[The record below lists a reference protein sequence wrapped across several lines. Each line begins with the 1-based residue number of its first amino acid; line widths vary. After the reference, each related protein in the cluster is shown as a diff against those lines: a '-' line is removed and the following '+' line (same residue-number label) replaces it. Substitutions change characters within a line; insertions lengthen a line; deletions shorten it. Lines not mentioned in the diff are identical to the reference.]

1 MQLQWW
7 RPKPDVLRHSRD
19 ETGDQASGRKNRLSA
34 VNRGERKRQKIGG
47 RSRHLRNPKSTGR
60 AARGQPFPGI
70 AMRDQKR

>member
-1 MQLQWW
+1 MKPEIERAKGKIAC
-7 RPKPDVLRHSRD
+7 RPFTEAKESDKKV
-19 ETGDQASGRKNRLSA
+19 
-34 VNRGERKRQKIGG
+34 GG